1 MIRRPPTIDP
11 ELRARQEWLGSLQ
24 PAGLVVAPAAMQDA
38 GWVVTR
44 SGSALIER
52 QERYRAAMAWP
63 GWAPRRSWAG

>member
-44 SGSALIER
+44 SGRTLIER
-52 QERYRAAMAWP
+52 QERYRAALEAL
-63 GWAPRRSWAG
+63 GAV